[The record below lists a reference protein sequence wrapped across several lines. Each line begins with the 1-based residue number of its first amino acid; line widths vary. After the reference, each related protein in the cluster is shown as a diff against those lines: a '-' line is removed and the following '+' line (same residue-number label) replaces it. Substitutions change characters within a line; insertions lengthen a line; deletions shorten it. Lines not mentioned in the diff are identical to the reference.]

1 MVGETPLTS
10 LEVFKTVARLS
21 RGACPPI
28 KLLKGS
34 KGEIPM
40 QYLSIKK
47 AREMLGWSPKMNFES
62 GLLEAMAWY
71 TEFFL
76 ETQSVELRID
86 NPI

>member
-1 MVGETPLTS
+1 
-10 LEVFKTVARLS
+10 
-21 RGACPPI
+21 
-28 KLLKGS
+28 
-34 KGEIPM
+34 M